1 MEIDSQ
7 KNILRGVATGATEL
21 RTKNINEQD
30 KTIEELTRI
39 VSESAGV
46 GPENVTCLAQV
57 GSWNAFS
64 AEHTSKAF
72 FGLIKKRNSV
82 VRVVDNTGVIRL
94 QKSKAGVKVMK
105 KSEIDKKLLD
115 LVDEMTV
122 YNDGGAMLPKC
133 FMYFRR
139 KAVELS
145 GVVQK
150 EQLLPLIAL
159 ELEYVPDEEEI
170 FVVAAQS

>member
-1 MEIDSQ
+1 
-7 KNILRGVATGATEL
+7 
-21 RTKNINEQD
+21 
-30 KTIEELTRI
+30 
-39 VSESAGV
+39 
-46 GPENVTCLAQV
+46 
-57 GSWNAFS
+57 
-64 AEHTSKAF
+64 
-72 FGLIKKRNSV
+72 
-82 VRVVDNTGVIRL
+82 
-94 QKSKAGVKVMK
+94 MK

-139 KAVELS
+139 KAVDLS